1 MPMIKTV
8 LVAAAGTDSDAA
20 AFAAAL
26 AIARL
31 FAAHLDVLHI
41 RPDPA
46 GLALAM
52 ATDVGSGALTAGLLD
67 RLEQDAHERETK
79 ARGNFERFCAEAV
92 VTLAAAPSRETSAAP
107 SAEWHVEIGEE
118 PRWIARYGLAA
129 DLIVAARAADVE
141 GPGQATLAAALVE
154 TGRPLLIPAAA
165 PPARLERI
173 AIGWKPT
180 VQAARAVA
188 LAMPLLAR
196 AKEVAVLAVD
206 EQAGAAEEAGR
217 LVRSLAW
224 HGLAAAVERL
234 PPGPEGVAATL
245 LAAARARADLLVMG
259 GYGHSR
265 VREWVFGGVTQAVLT
280 AAPLP
285 VLIAH

>member
-1 MPMIKTV
+1 MIKTI

-52 ATDVGSGALTAGLLD
+52 ATDVGSGALTAGLLE
-67 RLEQDAHERETK
+67 RLEQDAREREAK
-79 ARGNFERFCAEAV
+79 ARGNFERFCAEAA
-92 VTLAAAPSRETSAAP
+92 VTLAVAPSPQTSAAP

-118 PRWIARYGLAA
+118 PPWITRYGLAA

-141 GPGQATLAAALVE
+141 GPGQATLEAALLG

-173 AIGWKPT
+173 AIAWKPT

-196 AKEVAVLAVD
+196 AKEVSVLAVD
-206 EQAGAAEEAGR
+206 EQSGATEEAGR
-217 LVRSLAW
+217 LVRTLAW
-224 HGLAAAVERL
+224 HGLAAAVEQL
-234 PPGPEGVAATL
+234 PPGPQGVAATL
-245 LAAARARADLLVMG
+245 LAAAQARADLLVMG
-259 GYGHSR
+259 GYGHGR